1 MKFEKRTKILINK
14 MIKSITLSASILVG
28 TIMVGTT
35 AFADIDY
42 SFVVTSDPQFP
53 WTAKTDDGIYQS
65 DSDLRAESAALILN
79 QYDSINDYSTSIG
92 NKVIHTYVNG
102 DVTAYGQGS
111 QWSRMDQLFSRLK
124 MPYSYGLGN
133 HDIEN
138 NFEDTF
144 LNQAWR
150 ITFNRMHTYRP
161 HNWISKDTWKEDYF
175 FESKHVGSLNYS
187 QKIADFRMIT
197 ANNYPTM
204 HLSCSEGP
212 GPTYWLT
219 PGMDYIERQLEE
231 ARSANQPAILYIHKP
246 NDWKLGSDP
255 QGRFKAMVEKYYDNG
270 TLRAVFA
277 GHYHKTIGKV
287 SYPQY
292 FGKVPVYSSGSA
304 SQKTYLTAEVD
315 HSKNEMKIYRVI
327 GNVWEKKQLIDTIA
341 INSKGLTAVNDDRDY
356 QQQKELANR
365 VGNSYHIINSLN
377 NSRAL
382 DDSASSDD
390 VIYFNEHRNTNQQW
404 RFVFYEA
411 NNSFVIHN
419 RANNFSMYESD
430 SKWNGFSI
438 VRTGVL
444 NASDKRAQWRVVSAG
459 NAYGTI
465 PLYKFRN
472 VRSGKLLTLNSYSG
486 KLTDAAIGATLL
498 TAPDFGV
505 TVLQQFML
513 D

>member
-1 MKFEKRTKILINK
+1 

-187 QKIADFRMIT
+187 QKIGDFRMIT

-204 HLSCSEGP
+204 HLSCSGGT
-212 GPTYWLT
+212 GPTYC
-219 PGMDYIERQLEE
+219 
-231 ARSANQPAILYIHKP
+231 
-246 NDWKLGSDP
+246 
-255 QGRFKAMVEKYYDNG
+255 
-270 TLRAVFA
+270 
-277 GHYHKTIGKV
+277 
-287 SYPQY
+287 
-292 FGKVPVYSSGSA
+292 
-304 SQKTYLTAEVD
+304 
-315 HSKNEMKIYRVI
+315 
-327 GNVWEKKQLIDTIA
+327 
-341 INSKGLTAVNDDRDY
+341 
-356 QQQKELANR
+356 
-365 VGNSYHIINSLN
+365 
-377 NSRAL
+377 
-382 DDSASSDD
+382 
-390 VIYFNEHRNTNQQW
+390 
-404 RFVFYEA
+404 
-411 NNSFVIHN
+411 
-419 RANNFSMYESD
+419 
-430 SKWNGFSI
+430 
-438 VRTGVL
+438 
-444 NASDKRAQWRVVSAG
+444 
-459 NAYGTI
+459 
-465 PLYKFRN
+465 
-472 VRSGKLLTLNSYSG
+472 
-486 KLTDAAIGATLL
+486 
-498 TAPDFGV
+498 
-505 TVLQQFML
+505 
-513 D
+513 